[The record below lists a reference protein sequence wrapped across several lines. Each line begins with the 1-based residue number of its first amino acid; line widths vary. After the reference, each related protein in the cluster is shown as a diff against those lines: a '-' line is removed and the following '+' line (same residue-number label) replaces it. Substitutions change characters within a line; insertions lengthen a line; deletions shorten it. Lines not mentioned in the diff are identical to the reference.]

1 MSPRYVFALIA
12 AVAALGGAVAIANPS
27 VLRLPSIAQA
37 PTVAP
42 DSRPPRPDEPGWLE
56 DLNLGADQVRQMRAI
71 RSQYKDKISQGRQ
84 NVRQAQQEL
93 RELMAGTASE
103 AELRTKYSQVKTLK
117 QQVGDIQ
124 FESMLATRKVL
135 NAEQRRTFANRVM
148 KRRQGDDRKPERLQ
162 PPQS

>member
-37 PTVAP
+37 PTAAP
-42 DSRPPRPDEPGWLE
+42 SSKPPRPDESGWLE
-56 DLNLGADQVRQMRAI
+56 DLNLSADQVQQMRAV

-103 AELRTKYSQVKTLK
+103 DQLRTKYSQVKTLK

-148 KRRQGDDRKPERLQ
+148 KRRQGDDRRP

>member
-27 VLRLPSIAQA
+27 ALRLPSIAQA
-37 PTVAP
+37 PAAP
-42 DSRPPRPDEPGWLE
+42 PGSKPPSLDESGWLE
-56 DLNLGADQVRQMRAI
+56 DLNLSADQVRQMRAV
-71 RSQYKDKISQGRQ
+71 RSQYKDRISQGRQ

-103 AELRTKYSQVKTLK
+103 DQLRTKYSQVKTLK

-135 NAEQRRTFANRVM
+135 NADQRRTFANRVM
-148 KRRQGDDRKPERLQ
+148 KRRQGDDRKPERPQ

>member
-1 MSPRYVFALIA
+1 
-12 AVAALGGAVAIANPS
+12 
-27 VLRLPSIAQA
+27 
-37 PTVAP
+37 
-42 DSRPPRPDEPGWLE
+42 
-56 DLNLGADQVRQMRAI
+56 MRAI

-93 RELMAGTASE
+93 RELMVGTASE
-103 AELRTKYSQVKTLK
+103 DQLRTKYSQVKTLK

-148 KRRQGDDRKPERLQ
+148 RRRQADDRKPERMQ

>member
-1 MSPRYVFALIA
+1 MPPRYVFALIA
-12 AVAALGGAVAIANPS
+12 AVAVLGGAVAIANPS

-37 PTVAP
+37 PTTAP
-42 DSRPPRPDEPGWLE
+42 SSKPPRPDESGWLE
-56 DLNLGADQVRQMRAI
+56 ALNLSADQVRQMHAV

-93 RELMAGTASE
+93 RALMAGTASE
-103 AELRTKYSQVKTLK
+103 DQLRTKYSQVKTLK

-148 KRRQGDDRKPERLQ
+148 RRRQGDDRKPERMQ